1 MKKTFIRSIVTML
14 VIFFAVTTTSC
25 NKDNEI
31 APTAPPVPVIPP
43 TPVAPA
49 ISLKPIFIET
59 KENGNIIR
67 KQSYAYDSQGKLA
80 KYESSTGVAS
90 TSDSVLVRQ
99 NNVSFKTPGLSTINQ
114 SLTFNAD
121 KTFDA
126 LFSATEQIDFENNQT
141 RLSRMTKSRPNSTP
155 LTVGVFNYINDNL
168 STIGSEIR
176 IDISYHDNLPY
187 QKGINEIP
195 VGFKP
200 IKFYKIMEMENASNT
215 VLYNKLIRQVIITS
229 GGGRFE
235 THDYTYDF
243 DSNNRVT
250 QIRDTQTTVTSTTS
264 VQRVFI
270 SNVLYAQN

>member
-1 MKKTFIRSIVTML
+1 MKKTSIRSIVTML
-14 VIFFAVTTTSC
+14 VIFFAVAATSC

-31 APTAPPVPVIPP
+31 TPTAPPVPVIPP

-59 KENGNIIR
+59 KENGNTIR

-99 NNVSFKTPGLSTINQ
+99 NNVSFKTPGSNTINQ

-126 LFSATEQIDFENNQT
+126 LFSATDQIDFENNQT
-141 RLSRMTKSRPNSTP
+141 KLSRMTKARPNSTP
-155 LTVGVFNYINDNL
+155 LNVGVFNYTNNNL
-168 STIGSEIR
+168 SSIGAEIR
-176 IDISYHDNLPY
+176 IDINYHDNLPY

-195 VGFKP
+195 IALKP
-200 IKFYKIMEMENASNT
+200 IKFYKIMEMENATTS
-215 VLYNKLIRQVIITS
+215 VLYSKLIRQVILDF
-229 GGGRFE
+229 GNRRE
-235 THDYTYDF
+235 LHDYTYTF
-243 DSNNRVT
+243 DANNRVT
-250 QIRDTQTTVTSTTS
+250 QIRDTQTTVTSTSS
-264 VQRVFI
+264 VQKVFI
-270 SNVLYAQN
+270 SSVLYAQN

>member
-1 MKKTFIRSIVTML
+1 MKKTSIRSIVTML
-14 VIFFAVTTTSC
+14 VIFFAVAATSC

-31 APTAPPVPVIPP
+31 TPTTPPVPVIPP

-59 KENGNIIR
+59 KENGNTIR

-99 NNVSFKTPGLSTINQ
+99 NNVSFKTPGSNTINQ

-126 LFSATEQIDFENNQT
+126 LFSATDQIDFENNQT
-141 RLSRMTKSRPNSTP
+141 KLSRMKKARPNSTP
-155 LTVGVFNYINDNL
+155 LTVGVFNYTNNNL
-168 STIGSEIR
+168 SSFGAEIS
-176 IDISYHDNLPY
+176 ININYHDNLPY

-195 VGFKP
+195 IALKP
-200 IKFYKIMEMENASNT
+200 IKFFKIMEMENTTTS
-215 VLYNKLIRQVIITS
+215 VLYSKLIRQVILDF
-229 GGGRFE
+229 GNRRE
-235 THDYTYDF
+235 LHDYTYTF
-243 DSNNRVT
+243 DTNNRVT
-250 QIRDTQTTVTSTTS
+250 QIRDTQTTVTSTSS
-264 VQRVFI
+264 VQKVFI
-270 SNVLYAQN
+270 SSVSYAQN

>member
-1 MKKTFIRSIVTML
+1 MKKTSIRSIVTML
-14 VIFFAVTTTSC
+14 VIFFAVAATSC

-31 APTAPPVPVIPP
+31 TPTAPQVPAIPP
-43 TPVAPA
+43 TPAAPA
-49 ISLKPIFIET
+49 ISLKPISIET
-59 KENGNIIR
+59 KENGNTIR

-90 TSDSVLVRQ
+90 SSDSVLVRQ
-99 NNVSFKTPGLSTINQ
+99 NNVSFKTPGSSTINQ

-126 LFSATEQIDFENNQT
+126 LFSATDQIDFVNNQT
-141 RLSRMTKSRPNSTP
+141 RLSRMTKARPNNTP
-155 LTVGVFNYINDNL
+155 LSIGVFNYINNNL
-168 STIGSEIR
+168 VTMASEIR

-195 VGFKP
+195 VGLKP
-200 IKFYKIMEMENASNT
+200 IKFYKIMEMENATST
-215 VLYNKLIRQVIITS
+215 VLYSKLIRQVIMDF
-229 GGGRFE
+229 GNRRE
-235 THDYTYDF
+235 LHDYTYTF
-243 DSNNRVT
+243 DANNRVT

-270 SNVLYAQN
+270 STVLYAQN